1 MGYIG
6 FQLGL
11 SVELTKLIG
20 LIGGIFI
27 SFRYYQAWGDFV
39 SQRTFL
45 SVEWAAA
52 LSMVILVMAGYLL
65 MTRAIQL
72 AERLVKLTFQNTFAN
87 AAGLIA
93 GILRATL
100 AISVVLVAL
109 KQVPSPYLEAS
120 VEERSL
126 TGPYL
131 VLIAPRLYDAGLDA
145 AKNLL
150 RRMEA

>member
-6 FQLGL
+6 YQLGL
-11 SVELTKLIG
+11 SAELTKLVG
-20 LIGGIFI
+20 VVVGICL
-27 SFRYYQAWGDFV
+27 SFRYYQVWGDFV

-52 LSMVILVMAGYLL
+52 ILMVLLVVLGYIALTQL
-65 MTRAIQL
+65 IQCL
-72 AERLVKLTFQNTFAN
+72 EKLVKLTFQNVFAS

-93 GILRATL
+93 GIFRATL
-100 AISVVLVAL
+100 VMSVMLVAL

-126 TGPYL
+126 TGGYL
-131 VLIAPRLYDAGLDA
+131 VQVAPRLYDTISAT
-145 AKNLL
+145 AKTLWHRL
-150 RRMEA
+150 EA